1 MYPCETTFYLGLSLA
16 DNDYETMPSGSR
28 ATGIFL

>member
-16 DNDYETMPSGSR
+16 DDDYETMPSGSR